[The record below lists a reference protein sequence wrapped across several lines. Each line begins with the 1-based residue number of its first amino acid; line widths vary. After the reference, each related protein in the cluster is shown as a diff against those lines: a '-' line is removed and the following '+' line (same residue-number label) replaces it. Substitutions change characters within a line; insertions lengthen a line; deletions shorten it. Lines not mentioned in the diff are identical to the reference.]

1 MIGRIAACAGLFA
14 LSALLVAHRSESA
27 TAQTPK
33 DKREV
38 VLEKQVKALQQDLE
52 QAAKLNA
59 ALKQDVNDL
68 KTANNRLQASLKKE
82 KNDGDDK
89 TIKSLQTSLDGFRG
103 AGVIHVVVLKAKSD
117 TPTSETQLLIDEAYS
132 QLTKI
137 KGVRGLWAGKPAAKA
152 TPDASTDYTV
162 ALVLVFDDAAGVK
175 TYLNDPIHTKFA
187 DKHLSKWETPVV
199 YDFEPRKPKP

>member
-14 LSALLVAHRSESA
+14 LSALLVAQWSESA

-33 DKREV
+33 EKREV

-59 ALKQDVNDL
+59 ALKQDVNEL

-117 TPTSETQLLIDEAYS
+117 TPSSETQLLIDEAYA

-152 TPDASTDYTV
+152 TPDASADYTV

-175 TYLNDPIHTKFA
+175 TYLNDPIHVKFA